1 MTQKQIDA
9 IIIGLIGQMEQPEN
23 PFSNADRLA
32 RNYMS
37 NASSAEKQR
46 IYQEMTETTPADLK
60 AFIAKLESG
69 MKASSTVVVGS
80 EAEIEKVKSLFDS
93 VRKVME

>member
-1 MTQKQIDA
+1 
-9 IIIGLIGQMEQPEN
+9 
-23 PFSNADRLA
+23 
-32 RNYMS
+32 
-37 NASSAEKQR
+37 
-46 IYQEMTETTPADLK
+46 MTETPPADLK